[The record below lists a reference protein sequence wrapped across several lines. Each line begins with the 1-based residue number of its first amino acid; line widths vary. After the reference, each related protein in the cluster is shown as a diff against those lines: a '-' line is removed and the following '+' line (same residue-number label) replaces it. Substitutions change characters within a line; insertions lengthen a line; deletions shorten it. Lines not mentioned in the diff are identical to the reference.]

1 MKRSVRLKYSMKG
14 GTIVQ
19 ETRLFNADTGVTAS
33 MRGKE
38 DAHDYRYFPDPDL
51 VPLVLE
57 DSFIEN
63 IKENMP
69 ELPDSRKKRFIND
82 YALPKYDADVLTAEK
97 SYAEFFET
105 ALKTHNNP
113 KD

>member
-1 MKRSVRLKYSMKG
+1 
-14 GTIVQ
+14 
-19 ETRLFNADTGVTAS
+19 
-33 MRGKE
+33 MRGGKE

-113 KD
+113 KGLATLLCLTDASRK